1 VTPAEEPTARVQ
13 EILEQRARAL
23 ARAPAEGAPGDTVR
37 LLVIEVGPER
47 YGVELDRVREVS
59 RTAVP
64 SPVPGAPPEWAGLV
78 NLRGNLHWVLNL
90 RRYLG
95 LEPGEAQGSGSL
107 VLATAGGYTI
117 GLLSDA
123 LPALGLVHSDDVRPA
138 PAGWNGSHK
147 GIIRGV
153 TPDLV
158 SVLDLGGLLNA
169 PDVDARGQLS

>member
-1 VTPAEEPTARVQ
+1 MTPAEEATARVR

-37 LLVIEVGPER
+37 LLVLEVGPER
-47 YGVELDRVREVS
+47 YGVELNRVREVS

-78 NLRGNLHWVLNL
+78 NLRGHLHWVLDL

-95 LEPGEAQGSGSL
+95 LEPGEAQGGRSV
-107 VLATAGGYTI
+107 VLATAGGHAI

-123 LPALGLVHSDDVRPA
+123 LPALGLVRPADMRPA
-138 PAGWNGSHK
+138 PAGWTGSRK
-147 GIIRGV
+147 ALLRGV

-158 SVLDLGGLLNA
+158 SVLDLDALLDD